1 MARDDAVREQAAAWA
16 VRTGDPGFDDWE
28 GFTAWL
34 ERDADH
40 SCAYDEV
47 SAAVIDAA
55 EAVPAVPPALND
67 DEPGWWT
74 RRRWLGGALTLA
86 LAGLVGI
93 GVWQLDSGSYT
104 VETAPGEVQLLA
116 LGDGGEIALAGGS
129 RIVLDRDD
137 TRFASLEQGQALFI
151 IEHDDSAPFTVEVGE
166 DRIIDVGTVFDV
178 TRTDSELRVAVS
190 EGEVILN
197 PSRQNARVLPG
208 QSLTK
213 AAGAQAFRIEPVALD
228 EVGEW
233 RQGRIT
239 FQDASLAEVS
249 AELTRATGTPFTASP
264 RAGDQRVSGSLML
277 EAVRSDPRTLGPLL
291 GVVVR
296 YNGTAWEIGTR

>member
-1 MARDDAVREQAAAWA
+1 MARDEAVREQAAAWA

-40 SCAYDEV
+40 ARAYDQV
-47 SAAVIDAA
+47 NAAVIEAA
-55 EAVPAVPPALND
+55 EALPVVPPALND

-74 RRRWLGGALTLA
+74 RRRWLGGAMTLA

-93 GVWQLDSGSYT
+93 GVWQLDRGSYT

-116 LGDGGEIALAGGS
+116 LGEGDEIALAGGS
-129 RIVLDRDD
+129 RIVLDRDN
-137 TRFASLEQGQALFI
+137 TRFASLERGQALFTVR
-151 IEHDDSAPFTVEVGE
+151 HDETAPFMVEVGE
-166 DRIIDVGTVFDV
+166 DRIVDVGTVFDV
-178 TRTDSELRVAVS
+178 TRTDDELRVAVS

-197 PSRQNARVLPG
+197 PRRQNARVLPG

-213 AAGAQAFRIEPVALD
+213 AAGSQAFEIEPVPVS

-233 RQGRIT
+233 REGRIT

-249 AELTRATGTPFTASP
+249 AELTRATGTSFAASP
-264 RAGDQRVSGSLML
+264 RASEQRVSGSLML
-277 EAVRSDPRTLGPLL
+277 EAVRRDPRALGPLL
-291 GVVVR
+291 GVIVR
-296 YNGTAWEIGTR
+296 YNGSAWEIGTS

>member
-151 IEHDDSAPFTVEVGE
+151 IEHDDSAPFT
-166 DRIIDVGTVFDV
+166 
-178 TRTDSELRVAVS
+178 
-190 EGEVILN
+190 
-197 PSRQNARVLPG
+197 
-208 QSLTK
+208 
-213 AAGAQAFRIEPVALD
+213 
-228 EVGEW
+228 
-233 RQGRIT
+233 
-239 FQDASLAEVS
+239 
-249 AELTRATGTPFTASP
+249 
-264 RAGDQRVSGSLML
+264 
-277 EAVRSDPRTLGPLL
+277 
-291 GVVVR
+291 
-296 YNGTAWEIGTR
+296 

>member
-1 MARDDAVREQAAAWA
+1 MARDEAVREQATAWA

-28 GFTAWL
+28 EFTAWL
-34 ERDADH
+34 ERDTDH
-40 SCAYDEV
+40 ARAYDEV
-47 SAAVIDAA
+47 TAAVTEAA
-55 EAVPAVPPALND
+55 EALPVVPPALND

-93 GVWQLDSGSYT
+93 GVWQLDGGSYT

-116 LGDGGEIALAGGS
+116 LGDGDEIALAGGS
-129 RIVLDRDD
+129 RIVLDRDNA
-137 TRFASLEQGQALFI
+137 RFASLERGQALFT
-151 IEHDDSAPFTVEVGE
+151 IEHDESAPFLVEVGE
-166 DRIIDVGTVFDV
+166 DRIVDVGTVFDV
-178 TRTDSELRVAVS
+178 TRTDDGLRVAVS
-190 EGEVILN
+190 EGEVVLN
-197 PSRQNARVLPG
+197 PKRQNARVMPG

-213 AAGAQAFRIEPVALD
+213 TIGSQAFQIEPVALA

-249 AELTRATGTPFTASP
+249 AELTRATGTQFTASP
-264 RAGDQRVSGSLML
+264 RASEQRVSGSLML
-277 EAVRSDPRTLGPLL
+277 DAVRSDPRALGPLL
-291 GVVVR
+291 GVTVR

>member
-1 MARDDAVREQAAAWA
+1 MARDEAVREQAAAWA

-34 ERDADH
+34 ERDGEHAR
-40 SCAYDEV
+40 AYDQV
-47 SAAVIDAA
+47 SAAVIEAA
-55 EAVPAVPPALND
+55 EALPVVPPALND

-74 RRRWLGGALTLA
+74 RRRWLGGAMALA

-93 GVWQLDSGSYT
+93 GAWQLDQGSYT

-116 LGDGGEIALAGGS
+116 LGDGGEIALSGGS
-129 RIVLDRDD
+129 RIVLDRDNA
-137 TRFASLEQGQALFI
+137 RFASLERGQALFT
-151 IEHDDSAPFTVEVGE
+151 IEHDENAPFMVEVGE
-166 DRIIDVGTVFDV
+166 DRIVDVGTVFDV
-178 TRTDSELRVAVS
+178 TRNDSGLRVAVS

-213 AAGAQAFRIEPVALD
+213 AAGSQQFEIEPVALSA
-228 EVGEW
+228 VGEW

-239 FQDASLAEVS
+239 FQEASLADVS
-249 AELTRATGTPFTASP
+249 AELTRATGTAFAASP
-264 RAGDQRVSGSLML
+264 RASEQRVSGSLML
-277 EAVRSDPRTLGPLL
+277 DAVRSDPRALGPLL
-291 GVVVR
+291 GVTVR